1 MRVSNWMAGLSAALM
16 LTLAAP
22 MAVMAADGDTMP
34 DGVYAGEQN
43 LGGMTKEEA
52 GQAVADY
59 AAALTAQKITVNIGG
74 QAVETSAVELGF
86 SWSNQDVMDD
96 VAAAYTGGNLIRQ
109 YMTKKDLE
117 AEPYKVPLEFDA
129 DGAKLDAFV
138 QEKCAPLIGEAKD
151 ATITRTGDGFQI
163 EEETV
168 GVAIDLEATKAALA
182 AALTESAGT
191 DGITVEAVVTESQ
204 PKVTAEQLATIG
216 DVLGTFSTSFNAGN
230 SSRTKNLKTGTEKI
244 NGTVLMPGEEFSA
257 YVWMTPFTVA
267 NGYAAA
273 GSYENGR
280 TVDSIGGGAC
290 QICTTLYNAVLL
302 SELEVTQRQNHS
314 MTVAYV
320 DPSADAAIAG
330 TYKDL
335 KFVNNYETPIYIE
348 GAVNGGKLSFTIY
361 GKETRPANRTI
372 KYVSE
377 TLGVTDPGEPIVK
390 VDASLAPGA
399 RVTEQSSHRGLRSRL
414 WKYVYVDGVETEKEI
429 LHTDS
434 YSASKAI
441 VRVGPAA
448 AEVVN
453 PVLPETPAQTPES
466 TEPAIVEGINGGPGV
481 SPSAEA
487 PAAPADTPAP
497 VDPAPV
503 SPAGNPAPVPEETAP
518 PVSPSGPGA

>member
-1 MRVSNWMAGLSAALM
+1 MCPPHR
-16 LTLAAP
+16 
-22 MAVMAADGDTMP
+22 
-34 DGVYAGEQN
+34 
-43 LGGMTKEEA
+43 
-52 GQAVADY
+52 
-59 AAALTAQKITVNIGG
+59 
-74 QAVETSAVELGF
+74 
-86 SWSNQDVMDD
+86 
-96 VAAAYTGGNLIRQ
+96 
-109 YMTKKDLE
+109 
-117 AEPYKVPLEFDA
+117 
-129 DGAKLDAFV
+129 
-138 QEKCAPLIGEAKD
+138 EAKD

-320 DPSADAAIAG
+320 DPSAD
-330 TYKDL
+330 L
-335 KFVNNYETPIYIE
+335 
-348 GAVNGGKLSFTIY
+348 
-361 GKETRPANRTI
+361 
-372 KYVSE
+372 
-377 TLGVTDPGEPIVK
+377 
-390 VDASLAPGA
+390 
-399 RVTEQSSHRGLRSRL
+399 
-414 WKYVYVDGVETEKEI
+414 
-429 LHTDS
+429 
-434 YSASKAI
+434 
-441 VRVGPAA
+441 
-448 AEVVN
+448 
-453 PVLPETPAQTPES
+453 
-466 TEPAIVEGINGGPGV
+466 
-481 SPSAEA
+481 
-487 PAAPADTPAP
+487 
-497 VDPAPV
+497 
-503 SPAGNPAPVPEETAP
+503 
-518 PVSPSGPGA
+518 